1 MREVCW
7 AGTGFAGGLVG
18 AGEKRPRG
26 KEGSWAA
33 HGRELGRR
41 CWAGVRKEKRPGW
54 VGEKREGGAVWATR
68 LGLGF
73 LFSFSFSISFAFLFL
88 INSSLF
94 EYAFKQIKLCTS
106 MNATTSLNLEK
117 F

>member
-1 MREVCW
+1 MREVRW

-41 CWAGVRKEKRPGW
+41 CWARVRKEKRPGW
-54 VGEKREGGAVWATR
+54 VGEKREGGS
-68 LGLGF
+68 GLGRQVGFGLSIFF
-73 LFSFSFSISFAFLFL
+73 LLFYFLCFSISNQLKS
-88 INSSLF
+88 I
-94 EYAFKQIKLCTS
+94 
-106 MNATTSLNLEK
+106 
-117 F
+117 